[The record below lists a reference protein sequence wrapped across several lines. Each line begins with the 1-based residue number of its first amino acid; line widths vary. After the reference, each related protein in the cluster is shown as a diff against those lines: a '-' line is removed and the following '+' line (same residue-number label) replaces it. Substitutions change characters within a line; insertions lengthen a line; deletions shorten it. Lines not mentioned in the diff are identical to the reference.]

1 MDKLS
6 LCFLVVIGLPGAFLQ
21 SDMQKKAF
29 VFPIESDKSF
39 VTLFAQVQKPLK
51 AFTVCL
57 RVYTA
62 LTRPYSLFSYAT
74 RAQSNEI
81 LLFKYRSGVYS
92 VSVGGSDAYFKTPEK
107 SYAPVHFCIS
117 WESSS
122 GIVELWVDGRPM
134 VRTSL
139 KKGYTVG
146 AGASII
152 LGQEQDSFAGN
163 FDTNQSLVGDIGEV
177 NMWDFV
183 LSPVEINSVYNGK
196 AFSANVLNWQELKYE
211 AQGEVFVKNQL
222 WI

>member
-1 MDKLS
+1 
-6 LCFLVVIGLPGAFLQ
+6 
-21 SDMQKKAF
+21 MQKKAF

-39 VTLFAQVQKPLK
+39 VTLFAQVQEPLQ

-74 RAQSNEI
+74 RTQSNEI
-81 LLFKYRSGVYS
+81 LLFKERSGVYS

-107 SYAPVHFCIS
+107 SYAPVHLCIS

-146 AGASII
+146 AEASII

-183 LSPVEINSVYNGK
+183 LSPVEINSVYNGQ
-196 AFSANVLNWQELKYE
+196 AFSANVLNWQGLKYE
-211 AQGEVFVKNQL
+211 AQGEVFVKTQL
-222 WI
+222 WT